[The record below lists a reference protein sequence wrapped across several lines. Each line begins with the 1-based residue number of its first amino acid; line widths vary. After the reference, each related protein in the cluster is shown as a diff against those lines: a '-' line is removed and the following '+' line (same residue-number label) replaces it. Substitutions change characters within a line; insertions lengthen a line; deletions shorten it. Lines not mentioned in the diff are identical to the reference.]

1 MTRSLDADEYGAYGL
16 SLSGMP
22 SAFLIKTYVYMYDV
36 QKIRADFPILAREV
50 YGKPLVYLDNG
61 ATTQKPRL
69 VVDAITDEYYS
80 VNANVHRGVHF
91 LSQQA
96 TELHEASRETVRR
109 FINART
115 TNEIVFTRGTTEG
128 INLLVSCFGEEFM
141 QEGDEVIVSVMEHH
155 SNIVPWQLLAAKRGI
170 VIKVIP
176 MNDKGELLQEEYR
189 NLFSERTKI
198 VGLAH
203 VSNVLGTV
211 NPVKEMIAFA
221 HGQGVPVLIDGAQSV
236 PHMPVD
242 VRELDADFFVFSGH
256 KVYGPT
262 GVGVLYGKEEWLDK
276 LPPYQGG
283 GEMIQ
288 SVSFE
293 KTTFNELPFK
303 FEAGTPDYIGTTGL
317 ARALDYVSLI
327 GMDKIAAYEHEL
339 TRYGMRRLKEI
350 AGMRIFGEAEEKGS
364 VISFLVG
371 DIHHFDMGTLLDRLG
386 IAVRTGH
393 HCAQPLM
400 QRLGIEG
407 TVRASFGLYNTCEEI
422 DALVAGI
429 ERVSRMF

>member
-1 MTRSLDADEYGAYGL
+1 MFISVICDEKQD
-16 SLSGMP
+16 
-22 SAFLIKTYVYMYDV
+22 IMYDV
-36 QKIRADFPILAREV
+36 NKIREDFPILGREV

-61 ATTQKPRL
+61 ATTQKPRC
-69 VVDAITDEYYS
+69 VVEAITNEYYS

-96 TELHEASRETVRR
+96 TELHEASRETVRS
-109 FINART
+109 FINARS
-115 TNEIVFTRGTTEG
+115 TNEIIFTRGTTES
-128 INLLVSCFGEEFM
+128 INLLASSFADSQM
-141 QEGDEVIVSVMEHH
+141 QADDEVIVSTMEHH
-155 SNIVPWQLLAAKRGI
+155 SNIVPWQLQAAKKGI

-176 MNDKGELLQEEYR
+176 MNDKGELLLDEYKK
-189 NLFSERTKI
+189 LFSEKTKL
-198 VGLAH
+198 VCVMH

-211 NPVKEMIAFA
+211 NPVKEMIAEA
-221 HGQGVPVLIDGAQSV
+221 HAHGVPVLVDGAQSV
-236 PHMPVD
+236 PHMKVD
-242 VRELDADFFVFSGH
+242 VQDLDADFFAFSGH

-303 FEAGTPDYIGTTGL
+303 FEAGTPDYIGTTAL
-317 ARALDYVSLI
+317 AKALDYVSAI
-327 GMDKIAAYEHEL
+327 GMDQIEAHEQEL
-339 TRYGMRRLKEI
+339 TKYAMQRLKQIE
-350 AGMRIFGEAEEKGS
+350 GMRIFGEAEHKSS

-371 DIHHFDMGTLLDRLG
+371 NIHHLDMGTLLDRLG

-400 QRLGIEG
+400 IRLGIEG
-407 TVRASFGLYNTCEEI
+407 TVRASFGLYNTKEEI
-422 DALVAGI
+422 DILAAGI
-429 ERVSRMF
+429 ERVSKMF

>member
-1 MTRSLDADEYGAYGL
+1 MGVR
-16 SLSGMP
+16 
-22 SAFLIKTYVYMYDV
+22 
-36 QKIRADFPILAREV
+36 QDFPILSRTV

-61 ATTQKPRL
+61 ATTQKPRC

-96 TELHEASRETVRR
+96 TELHEASRETVRK
-109 FINART
+109 FINARS
-115 TNEIVFTRGTTEG
+115 TNEIVFTRGTTES
-128 INLLVSCFGEEFM
+128 INLLASSFGEAFLK
-141 QEGDEVIVSVMEHH
+141 EGDEVIVSTMEHH
-155 SNIVPWQLLAAKRGI
+155 SNIVPWQLLQMRKGI
-170 VIKVIP
+170 VLRVIP
-176 MNDKGELLQEEYR
+176 MNDRGELLLDEYER
-189 NLFSERTKI
+189 LFTPRTRI
-198 VGLAH
+198 VCVAH

-211 NPVKEMIAFA
+211 NPVREMIATA
-221 HGQGVPVLIDGAQSV
+221 HAHGVPVLVDGAQSI

-242 VRELDADFFVFSGH
+242 VQALNADFYVFSGH
-256 KVYGPT
+256 KIYGPT
-262 GVGVLYGKEEWLDK
+262 GVGVLYGKEDWLDK

-288 SVSFE
+288 HVSFE
-293 KTTFNELPFK
+293 RTTFNELPFK

-317 ARALDYVSLI
+317 AKALDYVSAL
-327 GMDKIAAYEHEL
+327 GMDRIAAYEHEL
-339 TRYGMRRLKEI
+339 TEYATRCLKEI
-350 AGMRIFGEAEEKGS
+350 PGMRIFGEAPEKGS

-371 DIHHFDMGTLLDRLG
+371 NIHHFDMGTLLDRLG

-407 TVRASFGLYNTCEEI
+407 TVRASFALYNTKEEI
-422 DALVAGI
+422 DALVAGV